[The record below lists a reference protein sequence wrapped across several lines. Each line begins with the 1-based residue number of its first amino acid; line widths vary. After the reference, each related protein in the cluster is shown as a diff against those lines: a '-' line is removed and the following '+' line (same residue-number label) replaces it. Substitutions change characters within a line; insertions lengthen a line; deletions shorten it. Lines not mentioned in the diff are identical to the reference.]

1 MFGIGKKE
9 KKEKKNKTVRSD
21 GLDMNSRLPYS
32 LLDWQYSWDKQN
44 YDKLNNQYKHDAI
57 ARRVVAKPAEDAT
70 RNGWRL
76 VIADDPDKQETYQD
90 ALDKLRLNDVLT
102 QQLIYQ
108 RLHGDGYINVGVKEI
123 NNGSSDL
130 RKPLIPENVKDV
142 AFVHAFGQNHIEQ
155 YQYNDDPT
163 SDNYKKEQSITIRPT
178 QAGYKTNEQ
187 GMQVPNPVNSKPI
200 ILDKSRYFHITLDK
214 FEDDATGTSIITR
227 CSEQLK
233 AMNIALESTGK
244 MLREFTFKVIN
255 SDELANE
262 NDEDF
267 ERDLRRLTQAMNTEA
282 IAVLHKD
289 DELAKVATPVNG
301 YDTLLNFVWQ
311 ELSAACNIP
320 KSVLTGEQA
329 GSLAGASQDVV
340 NYYDTVK
347 SMQESLLKPEIEY
360 IVRLLMYADDIGD
373 GQEDPDSL
381 DWHIEFNPLWSP
393 DDKTQSETFNNNANA
408 ASTLVSS
415 AIYDPDEA
423 KQILN
428 GMSNNAIQ
436 GMQNVTKN
444 DSSDKLTPEQVK
456 QYLDDMK
463 KATHGQKT

>member
-1 MFGIGKKE
+1 MFGIGKKG
-9 KKEKKNKTVRSD
+9 KKNKTIRSD
-21 GLDMNSRLPYS
+21 GLDMNSHLPYAM
-32 LLDWQYSWDKQN
+32 LHWRYSWDEQDYN
-44 YDKLNNQYKHDAI
+44 KLNNQYKHDAI

-76 VIADDPDKQETYQD
+76 VISDDPDKQETYQD

-130 RKPLIPENVKDV
+130 SKPLIPENVKDV

-178 QAGYKTNEQ
+178 QSGYRTNAQ
-187 GMQVPNPVNSKPI
+187 GMQIPNPVNSKPI
-200 ILDKSRYFHITLDK
+200 VLDKSRYFHITLDK

-373 GQEDPDSL
+373 GQEDPDEL

-408 ASTLVSS
+408 ASTLVGS

-436 GMQNVTKN
+436 GMQNVAKK
-444 DSSDKLTPEQVK
+444 DSTDKLTPEQVK

-463 KATHGQKT
+463 KATHGKET